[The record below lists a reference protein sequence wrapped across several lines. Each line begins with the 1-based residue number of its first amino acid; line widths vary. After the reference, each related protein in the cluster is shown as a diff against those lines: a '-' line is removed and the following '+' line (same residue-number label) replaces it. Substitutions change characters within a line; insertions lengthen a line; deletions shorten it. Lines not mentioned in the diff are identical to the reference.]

1 MCSVCSGSGVLP
13 RAKRLRKDI
22 FGTAAPAAAAA
33 WSSSAAPMVVL
44 FYKYVALSD
53 VASEI
58 SFFGRVA
65 RAQHMRGRVLL
76 ASEGVNANLVAP
88 SAAHMAAFTK
98 AVGSRAGFD
107 AIDWKTEVTHASS
120 ASTLFGT
127 DLVIKEVSEIV
138 SSGGKMPF
146 KLLAEGHGGTHYT
159 PEEFHAILKADCAAG
174 GGGAKD
180 GATAAK
186 PLVVLDIRNSKEFA
200 VGHFA
205 GAEDPGTKSHAEMA
219 GFLAQRA
226 PALKE
231 SKVLM
236 YCTGGIRCEKASALL
251 KSMGVPDVGQLSGG
265 VVRYLERFGDD
276 GFFRGANFVFDGRR
290 AQRAPVSALAA
301 SAAAAGSSVAT
312 TGDASAST
320 SAAQPRA
327 SPTREVIGKC
337 GCCGV
342 AEDSQVSLLFIAVDI
357 LCESCSQF
365 DLLPFQTSRAPVE
378 RPRVLRLSVH
388 RSGVRCVPPRAA
400 VRSVLRRARG
410 APRRVRSL
418 SPRLNSGGARSAARR
433 AHCAGAAAAR
443 RLRADEGKAPH
454 YCESCAPHRRAARGA
469 RAVRRLRV
477 SRWAAR
483 DALPLL
489 RPTRAHPRRR
499 VGRSSG
505 VVRWAVLGLG
515 ARRP

>member
-1 MCSVCSGSGVLP
+1 MCPVCSGSGDLP

-33 WSSSAAPMVVL
+33 WTNSSSPMVVL

-53 VASEI
+53 VAAEI
-58 SFFGRVA
+58 SFFGRAA

-88 SAAHMAAFTK
+88 SAAHMAEFIK
-98 AVGSRAGFD
+98 AICARAGFA
-107 AIDWKTEVTHASS
+107 AIDWKTEVTNASS

-127 DLVIKEVSEIV
+127 DLVVKEVGEIV

-159 PEEFHAILKADCAAG
+159 PDEFHAILEADRAAG
-174 GGGAKD
+174 GGGAED
-180 GATAAK
+180 AATGAK

-219 GFLAQRA
+219 AFLAQRA
-226 PALKE
+226 PALKK

-276 GFFRGANFVFDGRR
+276 GFFRGANFVFDGRA
-290 AQRAPVSALAA
+290 AQRAPASASASASPPATAAA
-301 SAAAAGSSVAT
+301 SASAFAAA
-312 TGDASAST
+312 
-320 SAAQPRA
+320 PRA
-327 SPTREVIGKC
+327 SAGREVVGTC

-342 AEDSQVSLLFIAVDI
+342 AEDTQSSDRVCCVCRYTVLACDGCRRERQCVLYCDAHAALRDAYFPFLQGFAPKALAAQRGALVALAQPPHGAFAQTKAKRRTIANHVRRID
-357 LCESCSQF
+357 
-365 DLLPFQTSRAPVE
+365 A
-378 RPRVLRLSVH
+378 RLAALE
-388 RSGVRCVPPRAA
+388 RCVD
-400 VRSVLRRARG
+400 
-410 APRRVRSL
+410 
-418 SPRLNSGGARSAARR
+418 SAS
-433 AHCAGAAAAR
+433 HIG
-443 RLRADEGKAPH
+443 
-454 YCESCAPHRRAARGA
+454 RRAARCRCCGRHVRVPGDASGGA
-469 RAVRRLRV
+469 EGDARCSGEAAAAVAAEWCDGQCWGWGRDAHDSWRVDLDADAVR
-477 SRWAAR
+477 
-483 DALPLL
+483 
-489 RPTRAHPRRR
+489 
-499 VGRSSG
+499 
-505 VVRWAVLGLG
+505 GLITE
-515 ARRP
+515 